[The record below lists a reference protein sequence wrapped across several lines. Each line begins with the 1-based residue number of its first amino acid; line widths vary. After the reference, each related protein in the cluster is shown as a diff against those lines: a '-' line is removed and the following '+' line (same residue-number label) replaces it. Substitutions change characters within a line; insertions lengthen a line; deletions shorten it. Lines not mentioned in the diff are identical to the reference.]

1 MNHES
6 DSGRTRSKLQDI
18 LGGRFIERT
27 RGELSVMCIQ
37 WRAARDGDA
46 AATEQL
52 LQFVHRIGGAGAM
65 LGFEQVSE
73 HMRNIERI
81 LRAGVLSS
89 ADWHEMDVH
98 RQALENAMNDAE
110 ESLTT

>member
-1 MNHES
+1 MNHDS
-6 DSGRTRSKLQDI
+6 MSGRTRSKLQGV

-27 RGELSVMCIQ
+27 RGELSIIGIQ
-37 WRAARDGDA
+37 WRAARDGDLA
-46 AATEQL
+46 AIEKL
-52 LQFVHRIGGAGAM
+52 LQFAHRVAGAGAM

-73 HMRNIERI
+73 PMRSIERI

-89 ADWHEMDVH
+89 SDWHEVDMH
-98 RQALENAMNDAE
+98 LQALENAMNDAE